1 MAVLLLIIDMN
12 ILIAC
17 YPFVRN
23 MEARKANIAI
33 DTALFKLH
41 GLIG

>member
-1 MAVLLLIIDMN
+1 MNWMILVIDMN

-23 MEARKANIAI
+23 AEAKQANIAI
-33 DTALFKLH
+33 DKALNKLH
-41 GLIG
+41 RLV